1 MIRWKAKIV
10 LKEDR
15 IKKLTGEMHAR
26 ALRICQK
33 YALAAEGHAKKLMTG
48 PKSGRVY
55 VVVTQTRKGR
65 RKKRVHV
72 ASAPG
77 EPPAVLTG
85 QLRASFQTWRHG
97 RDAWAVG
104 PAAEHG
110 LYLELG
116 TRKMAPRPF
125 LKPALERVRNDFFR
139 ELEEKVFKP

>member
-1 MIRWKAKIV
+1 MRLIRWKAKIV

-33 YALAAEGHAKKLMTG
+33 YALAAEGHAKELMTG
-48 PKSGRVY
+48 PKSGRLYPRVY
-55 VVVTQTRKGR
+55 AGGHVIQN
-65 RKKRVHV
+65 HV
-72 ASAPG
+72 ASAPD
-77 EPPAVLTG
+77 EAPAVLTG
-85 QLRASFQTWRHG
+85 QLWNSFRTWRHG

-104 PAAEHG
+104 PTAEHG
-110 LYLELG
+110 MYLELG